1 MSRMQIVTYNLRY
14 DTADDGINCFA
25 GRSELIREKITAEM
39 PELIAFQEVTNSSRD
54 PLEKM
59 LPEYYLLGMMRSK
72 VFDNEGLY
80 FAIRKDSFEVIG
92 LESVWLSP
100 EPYTPGS
107 RYPDQSPCPRI
118 CTMIYLRHRESNL
131 RLRAYNIHLDHI
143 SEEAKV
149 LGMRAALDF
158 VDSYNAKA
166 PLPTVILGDFNAY
179 PSSDVIS
186 MMNVRDDLVD
196 VTTNIPFTFHDYG
209 KRQLK
214 IDYVFLSPSL
224 ADKVVSVERWTD
236 ERSGIYLSDHY
247 PVCVTIDF

>member
-1 MSRMQIVTYNLRY
+1 MSTIKIVSWNIRY
-14 DTADDGINCFA
+14 ATDGDGINSFTNRF
-25 GRSELIREKITAEM
+25 GMIREKIRS
-39 PELIAFQEVTNSSRD
+39 ELPDVIAFQEVTDQSRL
-54 PLEKM
+54 PLEEM
-59 LPEYYLLGMMRSK
+59 LPEYCFLGMMRSK
-72 VFDNEGLY
+72 NFDTEGLY
-80 FAIRKDSFEVIG
+80 FAARRDTFEVIG

-158 VDSYNAKA
+158 VDSYNAKE

-209 KRQLK
+209 RQELK
-214 IDYVFLSPSL
+214 IDYIFLSPSL
-224 ADKVVSVERWTD
+224 ADKVVNVERWTD
-236 ERSGIYLSDHY
+236 EQAGIYLSDHY
-247 PVCVTIDF
+247 PVCVTLEY